1 MFLLIPQQEYIIE
14 KELVLDKDQFF
25 KFIRN
30 PLDDYDF
37 IKENIDLM
45 YVDED
50 KIWHVVLVR
59 SEDIDFGVLVQSEG
73 YSYAMLAAVVKFL
86 F

>member
-1 MFLLIPQQEYIIE
+1 
-14 KELVLDKDQFF
+14 
-25 KFIRN
+25 
-30 PLDDYDF
+30 
-37 IKENIDLM
+37 M

-73 YSYAMLAAVVKFL
+73 YSYAMLAAVVKFM